1 MKNKYMPPVLDGI
14 SLISSDI
21 PSFVEF
27 KYFISGFQLSSQRIG
42 LLQSGQLSIHL

>member
-1 MKNKYMPPVLDGI
+1 MKNKYIPPVLDGI
-14 SLISSDI
+14 SLISSEI

-27 KYFISGFQLSSQRIG
+27 KYFISGCQLSSQRIG

>member
-1 MKNKYMPPVLDGI
+1 MPPVLDGI
-14 SLISSDI
+14 FLISSDI